1 MLKKLVALTLVAIM
15 IINPMTAM
23 AVSWSDVKTQVLAAR
38 NTKHSFDDG
47 DIVAEVDDEGNVKV
61 VGNNG
66 SIDNFFHSDDF
77 KSYTFEGTIHF
88 NGEKFEIYVKKNDD
102 GSSNRVLVDMD
113 ADVAIHANKVDV
125 QAEDGSTLEMGGDA
139 FHVYTGGDQ
148 QTIVMVGDNV
158 LVTSDVSFHAGE
170 NSSITVT
177 IDGDINNVGA
187 MRQKYD
193 EYGPVVDE
201 NGNPVL
207 EPVNV
212 DMGASENASLTATL
226 NGEIKTEDVHTRVDG
241 TSNVNI
247 TNNGDIFA
255 QNQIGIYAGEN
266 SDGTISF
273 TNNGDLNVN
282 VNTDDDIYD
291 EDVEEN
297 YIGGV
302 MIGSWEN
309 TSEMTFTNTAA
320 GVVNGNVSGWLDN
333 TMAGASTTVTNEG
346 ELNGDVGVWGNG
358 GEGAIKL
365 ENSGTVEGNLGT
377 NSHDD
382 ISLDLSNSGKVEGEM
397 FADNQSSK
405 DMTVTNSGDTN
416 GLSVGNANAENVTVI
431 NSGNVTG
438 GETHID
444 GGAGNVTFEN
454 TGSIEGE
461 RFDLHAHTNGTVT
474 GTNSGTID
482 VEWGYVGSSEN
493 GNVTFTNESDGSIH
507 TDENFDIAAGKWNGE
522 EDYEYN
528 PENSSTTSFVNK
540 GEIVTEGSFHGNL
553 QENGSITLENTK
565 TGTMTAVN
573 NGIHV
578 GINDNGHGSVSVN
591 NAGTVNSEWFNVGSE
606 TTGTAS
612 ITNTGTVN
620 GYMGAYADGAYDDNG
635 NLIEANKDG
644 VVSITNSGTVNGGMD
659 SYVNGGGTGTV
670 VNNGTAINVNA
681 NAEGEGASVNL
692 TNDGTAEF
700 VHVGAYEGATG
711 TAVNTGTV
719 TGELQNT
726 AGNGGSSSAIN
737 NGTTNGMWSHADEG
751 GSVSS
756 TNNSS
761 ANNQGG
767 YSESDD
773 SSVTIMNNGTV
784 EGWLEG
790 YMFGNGSAE
799 VVNNGNVG
807 IKVSG
812 VAGGEGSVTAVNT
825 SDGTIGDGV
834 QNEDN
839 PPDGLWVSAE
849 NGGTAAAINDG
860 TINGEIGGGAYGE
873 GSVADVVNTENGA
886 ADTSWLDVHGGNV
899 ALNNEG
905 TVSGTLSVSIGTQGN
920 AVTDETT
927 VAQLLKQTG
936 IDISGYENVDIYTAN
951 PDGELIARYSVDE
964 NGEVTLEEVLMEE
977 DNGSD
982 DPRFWTDE
990 RIRHH
995 KEMERKAAAIG
1006 GVTGSPY
1013 WVKSLYLGYMSLN
1026 LRLFDGEEQLLFKEN
1041 LSWVPGTGVA
1051 GEKVL
1056 TLNVKTEDTSAL
1068 AMRLDGM
1075 VINKL
1080 EQAGIVTINIVDGAG
1095 NLFMEYKV
1103 EDLKGARELY
1113 GLTEKEYIVVGA
1125 ADADVMKIAED
1136 GTISPIEGEEEP
1148 AEEVAEEAKAE
1159 TETEAAEETPAA

>member
-1 MLKKLVALTLVAIM
+1 MLKKLVALTLAALM
-15 IINPMTAM
+15 LINPMTAM
-23 AVSWSDVKTQVLAAR
+23 AVTWDSLVENLRAVQNAGNGNSYTSEDGVTITEEENQKVVISGDGEVLNFYHNGEFKTYEFTGKITLGGEEFSVYVHGDEKVVVNIDQDVVITAADINLRHHGEAVEVDGETITGDLTVTINGKINNLGKLVPEYDEEGNPILDENGEQVYRAG
-38 NTKHSFDDG
+38 NVHFSVDG
-47 DIVAEVDDEGNVKV
+47 DSNLTV
-61 VGNNG
+61 
-66 SIDNFFHSDDF
+66 
-77 KSYTFEGTIHF
+77 TF
-88 NGEKFEIYVKKNDD
+88 
-102 GSSNRVLVDMD
+102 
-113 ADVAIHANKVDV
+113 
-125 QAEDGSTLEMGGDA
+125 
-139 FHVYTGGDQ
+139 
-148 QTIVMVGDNV
+148 
-158 LVTSDVSFHAGE
+158 GE
-170 NSSITVT
+170 NSKVESEEITFHNSST
-177 IDGDINNVGA
+177 GA
-187 MRQKYD
+187 M
-193 EYGPVVDE
+193 
-201 NGNPVL
+201 
-207 EPVNV
+207 NV
-212 DMGASENASLTATL
+212 
-226 NGEIKTEDVHTRVDG
+226 
-241 TSNVNI
+241 
-247 TNNGDIFA
+247 TNNGELLS
-255 QNQIGIYAGEN
+255 QSSVGVYADGEN
-266 SDGTISF
+266 ATGTTDF
-273 TNNGDLNVN
+273 VNNGKIETNI
-282 VNTDDDIYD
+282 NTEDDIYD
-291 EDVEEN
+291 EDVEDDH
-297 YIGGV
+297 IGGFN
-302 MIGSWEN
+302 IGMWDGAS
-309 TSEMTFTNTAA
+309 TDVTITNY
-320 GVVNGNVSGWLDN
+320 NDIIGNSSGWLNN
-333 TMAGASTTVTNEG
+333 TNAGAGITYTNDG
-346 ELNGDVGVWGNG
+346 TITGDVGVWGQS
-358 GEGAIKL
+358 GEGAIELDNQGTIGGYLGTFTREDTSTKVS
-365 ENSGTVEGNLGT
+365 NSGT
-377 NSHDD
+377 
-382 ISLDLSNSGKVEGEM
+382 VEGEM
-397 FADNQSSK
+397 FADNQGSK

-444 GGAGNVTFEN
+444 GGAGTVTFEN
-454 TGSIEGE
+454 TGTIEGE

-493 GNVTFTNESDGSIH
+493 GNVSFTNESDGSIH
-507 TDENFDIAAGKWNGE
+507 TDENFDIVAGNWNGE

-540 GEIVTEGSFHGNL
+540 GEIVTEGSFNGNL
-553 QENGSITLENTK
+553 QENGSITLENTE

-591 NAGTVNSEWFNVGSE
+591 NAGTVNSEWFNVGSQ

-620 GYMGAYADGAYDDNG
+620 GYMGAYADGDYDDEG
-635 NLIEANKDG
+635 NMIQANKDG
-644 VVSITNSGTVNGGMD
+644 VVSITNNGTVNGGMG

-670 VNNGTAINVNA
+670 VNNGTAIDVNA
-681 NAEGEGASVNL
+681 DAEGEGASVNL

-756 TNNSS
+756 TNNAS

-812 VAGGEGSVTAVNT
+812 IAGGEGSVTAVNT

-920 AVTDETT
+920 AVTSEGT

-936 IDISGYENVDIYTAN
+936 IDISGYVNVDIYTAN

-964 NGEVTLEEVLMEE
+964 NGNVTLEEVLMEE

-1013 WVKSLYLGYMSLN
+1013 WLKQLYLGYMSLN
-1026 LRLFDGEEQLLFKEN
+1026 LRLFDGDEQLLFKEN
-1041 LSWVPGTGVA
+1041 LSWVPGANVA
-1051 GEKVL
+1051 GEKIL
-1056 TLNVKTEDTSAL
+1056 TLNVKIEDTSAL

-1080 EQAGIVTINIVDGAG
+1080 EQADIVTINIVDGAG

-1136 GTISPIEGEEEP
+1136 GTISPIEGETEAEP
-1148 AEEVAEEAKAE
+1148 VEEVAEEAKAE
-1159 TETEAAEETPAA
+1159 TEAQAAEETPAA

>member
-1 MLKKLVALTLVAIM
+1 MLKKLVALTLAALM
-15 IINPMTAM
+15 LINPMTAM

-88 NGEKFEIYVKKNDD
+88 NGEKFEIYVKKNAD

-309 TSEMTFTNTAA
+309 TTEMTFTNTKD
-320 GVVNGNVSGWLDN
+320 GVVNGAVSGWLDN

-346 ELNGDVGVWGNG
+346 ELNGDLGVWGDG

-493 GNVTFTNESDGSIH
+493 GNVSFTNESDGSIH

-553 QENGSITLENTK
+553 QENGSITLENTE

-573 NGIHV
+573 EGIHV

-620 GYMGAYADGAYDDNG
+620 GYMGAYADGDYDDEG
-635 NLIEANKDG
+635 NMIQANKDG
-644 VVSITNSGTVNGGMD
+644 VVSITNHGTVTDGMG
-659 SYVNGGGTGTV
+659 SNVNGGGTGNV
-670 VNNGTAINVNA
+670 VNTGDVTNGVFGG
-681 NAEGEGASVNL
+681 AEGEGSISVDNS
-692 TNDGTAEF
+692 GTAGDIWVDISGE
-700 VHVGAYEGATG
+700 ATG
-711 TAVNTGTV
+711 TMTNTGDASFGGGHARDDANITINNEGTLGGMDVFANGTADMNVTNNGDV
-719 TGELQNT
+719 TGYVGVGT
-726 AGNGGSSSAIN
+726 AGEASGSFEN
-737 NGTTNGMWSHADEG
+737 NGFVDDLYTYADEKAQMD
-751 GSVSS
+751 S
-756 TNNSS
+756 TNNGEI
-761 ANNQGG
+761 AFKYTGFAYGDGQ
-767 YSESDD
+767 
-773 SSVTIMNNGTV
+773 VTINN
-784 EGWLEG
+784 
-790 YMFGNGSAE
+790 SAT
-799 VVNNGNVG
+799 
-807 IKVSG
+807 G
-812 VAGGEGSVTAVNT
+812 V
-825 SDGTIGDGV
+825 IGDSEQDREV
-834 QNEDN
+834 
-839 PPDGLWVSAE
+839 PDGLWGQAE
-849 NGGTAAAINDG
+849 GGNVIVNNEG
-860 TINGEIGGGAYGE
+860 TINGEIGGVAYE
-873 GSVADVVNTENGA
+873 GTETTINNNGS
-886 ADTSWLDVHGGNV
+886 ADTAWINAHGGNV